1 VAPTKQGDIYVLD
14 RRTGEP
20 VLPVREVPA
29 PQGAA
34 EGDWVAR
41 TQPASALTYEPPK
54 LQGKDLWGATLIDQM
69 MCHIQFHSLRYE
81 GRYTPPSTQGT
92 L

>member
-1 VAPTKQGDIYVLD
+1 MCWTAA
-14 RRTGEP
+14 GEP
-20 VLPVREVPA
+20 ILPVREVPA

-41 TQPASALTYEPPK
+41 TQPASALSYEPPK

-81 GRYTPPSTQGT
+81 GRYAT
-92 L
+92 LHSGHAGSSG